1 MEVFFLLLGIWLLAL
16 LVLLHV
22 NFVGQNKCLPT
33 KLINDLQPEI
43 LEIRVVGLWSRLAQH
58 LKLEMMNQ
66 VVTMQR
72 DSPTPED
79 SGLSANLPTRKN
91 SILSTTNLQA
101 QSKAPRTN
109 KGFGVVQERWKA
121 FTARFFGRSDANN
134 STEVDL
140 VSQIF
145 REDHRALGEAFKKA
159 PGEGIFRHK
168 EKIETSW
175 PLEADPNETRQKF
188 DVTIAPRQISFVARV
203 EEDRIVDAAA
213 SGAALL
219 RDLTH
224 DDALLI
230 AIALDELEDLMQVT
244 T

>member
-1 MEVFFLLLGIWLLAL
+1 MFLGIWLLAL

-72 DSPTPED
+72 GSPTPEVA
-79 SGLSANLPTRKN
+79 GLSTNLPTRKH
-91 SILSTTNLQA
+91 SILSTTAAQE

-109 KGFGVVQERWKA
+109 KDFGVVQERWKA
-121 FTARFFGRSDANN
+121 FTARLFGRSDANN

-140 VSQIF
+140 VSQMF

-159 PGEGIFRHK
+159 PGEGIFRQK

-175 PLEADPNETRQKF
+175 PLEEVDPNETRQKF